1 MSARKPASR
10 RAAPRQSK
18 VSKAPP
24 VAVPVSPRT
33 AWRLILGSIAALGG
47 TAAIVWAVAAGLPRQ
62 ATLGLATAS
71 SEAGFVVRQVEIDGA
86 TNQPRLSIYREVLD
100 GGSDS
105 MLLADLDSMRARLV
119 ALPWVKD
126 ASIARRWP
134 DRLVIR
140 IEERRPAAIWQYKGR
155 LRLIDAEGAVLPAPD
170 LAKFAALP
178 LLVGADARLQAPGL
192 LKIVAAQPELAKE
205 MEAALWVGQRR
216 WDIRMKSGE
225 TISLPEGPA
234 AEAAFLRFADIHR
247 ETPLLGRGF
256 VRFDLRL
263 PDKMVVRVAGEPGQP
278 VKPRPE
284 PRSPQPAPPPMASP
298 QAPAAALPQA
308 TPPAPPAQTAFH
320 AAETTQEV
328 KI

>member
-1 MSARKPASR
+1 MSARKAPPR
-10 RAAPRQSK
+10 RAPA
-18 VSKAPP
+18 KAPQP
-24 VAVPVSPRT
+24 VALPVAPKT
-33 AWRLILGSIAALGG
+33 AWRLIVGSIAGLGA
-47 TAAIVWAVAAGLPRQ
+47 TAAVVWAVAAGLPRQ

-105 MLLADLDSMRARLV
+105 MLLADLDAMRERLV

-126 ASIARRWP
+126 ASIQRRWP
-134 DRLVIR
+134 DRLHIH
-140 IEERRPAAIWQYKGR
+140 IEERKPAALWQYKGR

-170 LAKFAALP
+170 LSRFAA
-178 LLVGADARLQAPGL
+178 
-192 LKIVAAQPELAKE
+192 
-205 MEAALWVGQRR
+205 QRR

-234 AEAAFLRFADIHR
+234 AEAAFLRFADLNR
-247 ETPLLGRGF
+247 STPLLGRGF

-284 PRSPQPAPPPMASP
+284 PKVEP
-298 QAPAAALPQA
+298 PAAVPQGNAGGVA
-308 TPPAPPAQTAFH
+308 TPEARPTQTALRV
-320 AAETTQEV
+320 TQPIQEV
-328 KI
+328 TI

>member
-10 RAAPRQSK
+10 RAAPRQST

-33 AWRLILGSIAALGG
+33 AWRLIIGSLAALGG

-71 SEAGFVVRQVEIDGA
+71 SEVGFVVRQVEIDGA
-86 TNQPRLSIYREVLD
+86 LNQPRLSIYREVLD

-105 MLLADLDSMRARLV
+105 MLLADLDAMRERLV

-140 IEERRPAAIWQYKGR
+140 IEERKPAAIWQYKGR

-278 VKPRPE
+278 VKPRPV
-284 PRSPQPAPPPMASP
+284 PRSPQPAPPMASP

-308 TPPAPPAQTAFH
+308 TPPALPAQTAFH